1 MIKLSVSI
9 FGQTT
14 GYRIKTMSR
23 EPIQLPEIQYP
34 VFSKLNNTKYT
45 FHDIYRKLFLL
56 VSYIFSVT
64 GKVNTSLLITLRFK
78 INGERHL
85 FFYDFCGPTN
95 PPPPPPQ
102 LILTPMFVNFSNFM
116 SDYKNHRRLMF
127 GYCKQLLNILE
138 IPMLSEVYSV

>member
-34 VFSKLNNTKYT
+34 VFSKFINTKYT
-45 FHDIYRKLFLL
+45 FHDIYRKLCLL
-56 VSYIFSVT
+56 VSYFFAVT

-85 FFYDFCGPTN
+85 FF
-95 PPPPPPQ
+95 
-102 LILTPMFVNFSNFM
+102 L
-116 SDYKNHRRLMF
+116 
-127 GYCKQLLNILE
+127 
-138 IPMLSEVYSV
+138 